1 MIIKRNQPLGM
12 FARLPLITTRLPTP
26 NRRTADRYT
35 ALMRQD
41 PLSYLSD
48 ELDALRQQNLYRR
61 LRVLEDEQKAHT
73 TFDHRS
79 VVNLSSN
86 NYLGLTTHP
95 RLRQKALEAVEQFG
109 VGTGSVRTIAGTMA
123 MHMELERKLAEFKK
137 VDAVVVFQ
145 SGFTANAGT
154 VSAILTKEDVVI
166 SDELNHASIID
177 GCRLSR
183 AAIKVFP
190 HKDVDAARKLI
201 EGLPAGQR
209 KLLITDGVFSM
220 DGDLGPLPELCELAE
235 QTGCIMMVDDAH
247 ASGVF
252 GRNGRGTIDHFGVH
266 GRVDV
271 QVGTLSKAIGAL
283 GGYVA
288 GTQALI
294 EFLYHRARPFLF
306 STSHPPAVAAACMAA
321 IDVLLEE
328 PEIIDRLWENTRF
341 FKSGLEALGFNTGV
355 SESPITPVITG
366 DGAVAMKLSD
376 RLFQEGV
383 FAQGI
388 AFPTVAKDK
397 ARVRTI
403 VTATHTRDHLQFALD
418 TFGKVGKELGI
429 V

>member
-1 MIIKRNQPLGM
+1 M
-12 FARLPLITTRLPTP
+12 
-26 NRRTADRYT
+26 RT
-35 ALMRQD
+35 D
-41 PLSYLSD
+41 PLAYLGR
-48 ELDALRQQNLYRR
+48 ELDTLKEQKLYRQ
-61 LRVLEDEQKAHT
+61 LRVLDDEQKART
-73 TFDHRS
+73 TVDHKS

-95 RLRQKALEAVEQFG
+95 KLRERALAAVAEFG
-109 VGTGSVRTIAGTMA
+109 VGTGSVRTIAGTME
-123 MHMELERKLAEFKK
+123 MHMELERRLAEFKQVEK
-137 VDAVVVFQ
+137 VVVFQ

-183 AAIKVFP
+183 ATIKVFP
-190 HKDVDAARKLI
+190 HKDVDAARRI
-201 EGLPAGQR
+201 VDALPKDQR

-220 DGDLGPLPELCELAE
+220 DGDLGPLPALCDLAE
-235 QTGCIMMVDDAH
+235 ATGCIMMVDDAH

-252 GRNGRGTIDHFGVH
+252 GKNGRGTIDHFGVH

-288 GTQALI
+288 GSSDLI

-306 STSHPPAVAAACMAA
+306 STSHPPAVVAACIAA

-341 FKSGLEALGFNTGV
+341 FKKGLQDLGFDTGM
-355 SESPITPVITG
+355 SESPITPVIVG
-366 DGAVAMKLSD
+366 EGSKAMLLSD
-376 RLFQEGV
+376 KLFGRGV

-388 AFPTVAKDK
+388 AFPTVARDK

-403 VTATHTRDHLQFALD
+403 VTATHTRDDLQYALD
-418 TFGKVGKELGI
+418 AFAAVGRDLGL

>member
-1 MIIKRNQPLGM
+1 MSP
-12 FARLPLITTRLPTP
+12 TTPRV
-26 NRRTADRYT
+26 
-35 ALMRQD
+35 D
-41 PLSYLSD
+41 PLSYLAD
-48 ELDALRQQNLYRR
+48 DLEQLKAQGLYRR
-61 LRVLEDEQKAHT
+61 LRVLEDEQRAHT
-73 TFDHRS
+73 TFDGRS

-95 RLRQKALEAVEQFG
+95 RLREKALEAIERYG
-109 VGTGSVRTIAGTMA
+109 VGTGSVRTIAGTMSL
-123 MHMELERKLAEFKK
+123 HMELERRLAEFKRTE
-137 VDAVVVFQ
+137 ATVVFQ

-190 HKDVDAARKLI
+190 HRDADAARKILR
-201 EGLPAGQR
+201 ELPPGQR

-220 DGDLGPLPELCELAE
+220 DGDLGALPDLCAAAE
-235 QTGCIMMVDDAH
+235 EYGAIMMVDDAH

-252 GRNGRGTIDHFGVH
+252 GKNGRGTVDHFGLH

-288 GTQALI
+288 GSTAFI
-294 EFLYHRARPFLF
+294 EFLHHRARPFLF
-306 STSHPPAVAAACMAA
+306 STSHPPSVTATCLAAL
-321 IDVLLEE
+321 DVLLEE
-328 PEIIDRLWENTRF
+328 PQIIDRLWENTRF
-341 FKSGLEALGFNTGV
+341 FKKGLVDLGFNTGA
-355 SESPITPVITG
+355 SESPITPVIVG
-366 DGAVAMKLSD
+366 DGALCMKLSD

-403 VTATHTRDHLQFALD
+403 VTATHTRDDLQFALD
-418 TFGKVGKELGI
+418 RFAAVGRELGI
-429 V
+429 R

>member
-1 MIIKRNQPLGM
+1 M
-12 FARLPLITTRLPTP
+12 
-26 NRRTADRYT
+26 RT
-35 ALMRQD
+35 D
-41 PLSYLSD
+41 PLAYLGQ
-48 ELDALRQQNLYRR
+48 ELDSLRQQNLFRR
-61 LRVLEDEQKAHT
+61 LRILEDEQKAHT

-95 RLRQKALEAVEQFG
+95 RLRARALEAVERLG
-109 VGTGSVRTIAGTMA
+109 VGSGSVRTIAGTMA
-123 MHMELERKLAEFKK
+123 IHMELERKLAEFKK
-137 VDAVVVFQ
+137 VEAVVVFQ

-154 VSAILTKEDVVI
+154 VSAILTKDDVVI

-190 HKDVDAARKLI
+190 HKDVEAARKI
-201 EGLPAGQR
+201 ARELPADQR

-220 DGDLGPLPELCELAE
+220 DGDLGPLPALCDVAE
-235 QTGCIMMVDDAH
+235 ETGCIMMVDDAH

-252 GRNGRGTIDHFGVH
+252 GANGRGTIDHFGVH
-266 GRVDV
+266 GRVDI

-288 GTQALI
+288 GNRNLI
-294 EFLYHRARPFLF
+294 DFLCHRARPFLF
-306 STSHPPAVAAACMAA
+306 STSHPPAVAAACIAA
-321 IDVLLEE
+321 LEVLTEE
-328 PEIIDRLWENTRF
+328 PEIMERLWENTRF
-341 FKSGLEALGFNTGV
+341 FKAGLETLGFDTGI

-366 DGAVAMKLSD
+366 DGAKAMTLSD
-376 RLFQEGV
+376 RLFEEGV

-388 AFPTVAKDK
+388 TFPTVARDK

-403 VTATHTRDHLQFALD
+403 VTATHTRDDLQYALD
-418 TFGKVGKELGI
+418 AFGKVGRELGLI
-429 V
+429 